1 MISSGVFAHASIPQ
15 PLGPDRLALW
25 VGGPV
30 LLNDVTEERVEADGG
45 DTGMVGVFGLLASAF
60 VVHAQNTPVW
70 EGQLDEVNVSRGKDL
85 GSGDLHSQR

>member
-1 MISSGVFAHASIPQ
+1 MISSGVFAHTSIPQ

-60 VVHAQNTPVW
+60 VVREHQTPEW
-70 EGQLDEVNVSRGKDL
+70 QGQLDEVNVSRGKDL
-85 GSGDLHSQR
+85 GSEDCYPQR